1 MKKRLLKILA
11 VGISAVMGIG
21 ICLSFAGCGDSDITA
36 ENAGDLAEFTFDTE
50 ADPPATKGIVYV
62 EGTWEEMGL
71 QYGQQAKDAVQRG
84 VASGLSSAISQ
95 CGSYDKAAEKLDQ
108 YTDIIEERTP
118 ELLDLWKGMA
128 EGAEIEY
135 EHLLISEINYNPAD
149 NYCSTVSVW
158 GDKAKDSSLIAG
170 VNSDGG
176 QANSTYTPAVA
187 AFPDEGNAFIS
198 YNGFITNA
206 IMNEKGLVVMGSQ
219 GQEGMKEDYACGP
232 PPCTGV
238 FYTAWKCDTAAEAKD
253 MYIKEKLGP
262 GSGENFHASD
272 TSGDAFVVEHTA
284 CIDKV
289 RTDEDFGSGD
299 YTIATNGFLIDEMW
313 EHLFTGE
320 EFWDDDMPRYWTEEK
335 IIQDAGGEATID
347 TINNAIG
354 CTSYYINPEW
364 ITEVWE
370 KGSCIGYMEMENG
383 VWEEDVWDLE
393 NYTGFWTPENREPG
407 TKCVQRTVMDPGNKN
422 MYVMNGCRDTNISV
436 LPEGTGNFW
445 RLTFG
450 KNFKSI
456 TQEAKQYAQIQL
468 YIGERDVDAAMDAG
482 TDTDERAGYI
492 KTAKS
497 ALLHGNSYY
506 DLAGCTSDRNE
517 QLTYMAKAA
526 TEYGKAQCYAQK
538 AQNDPSKLIREGE
551 GYEVY

>member
-1 MKKRLLKILA
+1 MKRKLLKALA
-11 VGISAVMGIG
+11 VGVSLAVCFSFSA
-21 ICLSFAGCGDSDITA
+21 CGNLDITA
-36 ENAGDLAEFTFDTE
+36 ETAGDLAEFTFDAK

-62 EGTWEEMGL
+62 EGSWEEMGR

-84 VASGLSSAISQ
+84 VASGLSGAIDKF
-95 CGSYDKAAEKLDQ
+95 GSYDKVVENLDK
-108 YTDIIEERTP
+108 YTSIIEERTP
-118 ELLDLWKGMA
+118 ELLELWKGMS

-158 GDKAKDSSLIAG
+158 GDKAKEDSLIAG

-176 QANSTYTPAVA
+176 QANSTYTPAVVA
-187 AFPDEGNAFIS
+187 VPDEGNAFIS

-219 GQEGMKEDYACGP
+219 GQEGMEEDYACGL

-238 FYTAWKCDTAAEAKD
+238 FYTAWKCDNAAQAKD
-253 MYIKEKLGP
+253 MYIEEKLGP

-272 TSGDAFVVEHTA
+272 TTGDAYIVEHTA

-289 RTDEDFGSGD
+289 RTDKDFGSGD

-313 EHLFTGE
+313 DHLFTGE
-320 EFWDDDMPRYWTEEK
+320 DFWDDDMPRYWTEEK
-335 IIQDAGGEATID
+335 IIQDADGKATID
-347 TINNAIG
+347 TINDAIG
-354 CTSYYINPEW
+354 CTSYYINPDW

-370 KGSCIGYMEMENG
+370 KGKCIGYMEMENG
-383 VWEEDVWDLE
+383 VWEHDVWDIE
-393 NYTGFWTPENREPG
+393 DYTGFWTPENREPG
-407 TKCVQRTVMDPGNKN
+407 TKCVQRAIMDPGNMN

-445 RLTFG
+445 RLSLGRDF
-450 KNFKSI
+450 KNM
-456 TQEAKQYAQIQL
+456 TQGAKQYAQIQL
-468 YIGERDVDAAMDAG
+468 YLGERDVDKAMDKG
-482 TDTDERAGYI
+482 KNVDKRTDYI

-497 ALLHGNSYY
+497 ALLHGNAYS
-506 DLAGCTSDRNE
+506 DLAGCTSDKNE
-517 QLTYMAKAA
+517 QLMYMAKAA

-538 AQNDPSKLIREGE
+538 AQNNPTKLIREGAD
-551 GYEVY
+551 YEVY